1 MYHLW
6 CRFTPAT
13 KPENVLSRFQKL
25 QIIRI
30 SDLPKKRVVGNNMG
44 HDKIEIESS
53 KNYGNDLVKI
63 NV

>member
-1 MYHLW
+1 MYHLSRDKTRE
-6 CRFTPAT
+6 CS
-13 KPENVLSRFQKL
+13 LSVPKTANYK
-25 QIIRI
+25 
-30 SDLPKKRVVGNNMG
+30 DLRPTKKRVVGNNMG